1 MAVRSPDMIP
11 NHLPLV
17 VLLVV
22 IPCDTACAN
31 DTKSPKP
38 SELVRQLSWESIEG
52 NCMGGSLCFRP
63 GGEPAEKLV
72 KMGEAANEALLSVLE
87 DPKKGAAA
95 HLILSVIHDR
105 KKLPSA
111 NQFYFANVKYH
122 YKDGDVVGWTYTFN
136 GLSWSWSSGSGDS
149 VAKAALAKNAETWR
163 TRLAQK

>member
-1 MAVRSPDMIP
+1 MIP

-38 SELVRQLSWESIEG
+38 SELVRLLSWGSIEG

-72 KMGEAANEALLSVLE
+72 KMGEAANEALLSVL
-87 DPKKGAAA
+87 DGSTSNIRSVRAAN
-95 HLILSVIHDR
+95 SVR
-105 KKLPSA
+105 R
-111 NQFYFANVKYH
+111 FYSYWASCKC
-122 YKDGDVVGWTYTFN
+122 
-136 GLSWSWSSGSGDS
+136 
-149 VAKAALAKNAETWR
+149 
-163 TRLAQK
+163 